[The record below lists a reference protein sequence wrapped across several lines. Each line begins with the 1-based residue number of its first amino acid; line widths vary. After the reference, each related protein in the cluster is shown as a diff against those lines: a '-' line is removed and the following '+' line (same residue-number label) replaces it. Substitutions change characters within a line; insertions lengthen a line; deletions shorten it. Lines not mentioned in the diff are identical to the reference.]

1 MTSGKNPIRIPFTEE
16 ENKNIIQLAEKAH
29 LKRATLVTAFLI
41 DTFLKFEEKNKN
53 EINLN
58 FFFKTTIEITEP
70 TYIQIYIQI
79 ELYERIKNISNIT
92 NISIPQFCRYLLLA
106 EVNKEGAK

>member
-16 ENKNIIQLAEKAH
+16 ENKTIIQLAEKAH
-29 LKRATLVTAFLI
+29 LKRATLITAYLI
-41 DTFLKFEEKNKN
+41 DTFLKFEEKNKR
-53 EINLN
+53 EINLS
-58 FFFKTTIEITEP
+58 FFFKTIEITEP

-92 NISIPQFCRYLLLA
+92 NISIPQFCRYLLLT
-106 EVNKEGAK
+106 EVNKEGAR